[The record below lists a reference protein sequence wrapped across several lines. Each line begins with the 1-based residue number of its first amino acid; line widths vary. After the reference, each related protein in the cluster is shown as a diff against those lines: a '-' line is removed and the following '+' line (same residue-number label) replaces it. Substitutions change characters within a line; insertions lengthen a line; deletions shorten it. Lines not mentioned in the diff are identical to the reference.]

1 MQYILI
7 FVWIGFLALIA
18 KPLQVKRKVL
28 VDGVEEDR
36 YIWVFAFICFLP
48 IIFMA
53 GFRSYNIGDT
63 WAYVNTYKGLPS
75 SLDGIPSYIEEVN
88 KDQGFS
94 VFSIVL
100 KSVFRDNISLYLL
113 TIAFIQGILTINF
126 FRQYSCDYII
136 SLFLFVASIDYFSWM
151 FNGIRQFLAVTIIL
165 VAMPFVL
172 KKKYLRAIL
181 IILLASTIHQTA
193 LIMIPIIFI
202 VQGKAWNKRTMVFIV
217 GIIVILLFIGEFTSW
232 LDTALSDTQYKNV
245 VKDYTAW
252 EDDGTNPLRVLVYSI
267 PAIISFGARK
277 IIRQSEDK
285 VINIATN
292 MSIISAGIYVVSMF
306 TSGIFIGRLPIYCS
320 LFSYLLLPWE
330 LKNVFKETMR
340 QHITFAMIVLY
351 LVFYFYQMHIVYSFI

>member
-1 MQYILI
+1 
-7 FVWIGFLALIA
+7 
-18 KPLQVKRKVL
+18 
-28 VDGVEEDR
+28 
-36 YIWVFAFICFLP
+36 
-48 IIFMA
+48 
-53 GFRSYNIGDT
+53 
-63 WAYVNTYKGLPS
+63 
-75 SLDGIPSYIEEVN
+75 
-88 KDQGFS
+88 
-94 VFSIVL
+94 
-100 KSVFRDNISLYLL
+100 
-113 TIAFIQGILTINF
+113 
-126 FRQYSCDYII
+126 
-136 SLFLFVASIDYFSWM
+136 
-151 FNGIRQFLAVTIIL
+151 
-165 VAMPFVL
+165 
-172 KKKYLRAIL
+172 
-181 IILLASTIHQTA
+181 
-193 LIMIPIIFI
+193 MIPIIFI